1 MAVIAL
7 LMVGLLGD
15 GFMLY
20 ALIHWMRD
28 GTPRS
33 INRSTCDFLKMTFIR
48 SELFAH
54 RLGIIRWGNEQKP
67 NWVRRRHVFATWAIA
82 PGQSSYFP
90 REIDPCSH
98 R

>member
-28 GTPRS
+28 GTQ
-33 INRSTCDFLKMTFIR
+33 
-48 SELFAH
+48 H
-54 RLGIIRWGNEQKP
+54 RDQ
-67 NWVRRRHVFATWAIA
+67 
-82 PGQSSYFP
+82 
-90 REIDPCSH
+90 
-98 R
+98 